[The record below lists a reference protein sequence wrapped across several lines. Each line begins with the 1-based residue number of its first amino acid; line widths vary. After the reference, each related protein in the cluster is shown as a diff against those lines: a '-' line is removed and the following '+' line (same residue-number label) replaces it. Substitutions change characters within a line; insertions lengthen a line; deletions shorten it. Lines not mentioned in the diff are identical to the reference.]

1 MLIKNLHLVLT
12 TMAYSLR
19 YKISISLLAVVSLA
33 TLTGVACRP
42 QENSGSVLDTDITI
56 VVWGLW
62 EESSTLA
69 PIIASYQEET
79 GINIEYRKI
88 ASVAEYEK
96 KLLEALA
103 EGRGPDIF
111 VIHHTWVETKRG
123 LMSPAPSDVID
134 ERAVK
139 EEFVDVVAD
148 DLVREGSVYALPVS
162 VDTLALYYNKD
173 LLSSAGVASPPKTW
187 DEFLQDVERLTKVNR
202 LGIIEQSAAAIGTAA
217 NVSRAADILQLLF
230 LQSGLTITDTNNKV
244 HLSGDEGVSALTFYT
259 DFANKSKK
267 AYTWDLQQDYSLDAF
282 AEGETAMMLNYS
294 YHIPTIKAK
303 NPRLRFDIA
312 PAPQIGDSKI
322 INFAAY
328 WPYAV
333 SNKSTA
339 PSVAWQFLRHLT
351 STENSM
357 AVVRNQS
364 IPPARRDGVANISRD
379 PTLGVFSEQALTAV
393 SWPRG
398 DIVAIDTI
406 VNTMIDSV
414 ITGAAT
420 ISNSLGRG
428 QEQINQIQTEFI
440 PPPEEQNQGV
450 QEGGMSSF

>member
-1 MLIKNLHLVLT
+1 
-12 TMAYSLR
+12 MAYSLR
-19 YKISISLLAVVSLA
+19 YKINISLLIIVSVL
-33 TLTGVACRP
+33 TLTGVGCRP
-42 QENSGSVLDTDITI
+42 QENSGQTIDTDITI

-62 EESSTLA
+62 EESAVLA
-69 PIIASYQEET
+69 PIITSFQEET
-79 GINIEYRKI
+79 GVNIEYRKI

-111 VIHHTWVETKRG
+111 VIHHTWVESKRG
-123 LMSPAPSDVID
+123 LMSPAPTDVID
-134 ERAVK
+134 ERALK
-139 EEFVDVVAD
+139 EEFVDVVAED
-148 DLVREGSVYALPVS
+148 VIREGQIYALPVS

-173 LLSSAGVASPPKTW
+173 ILSAAGIARPPKTW
-187 DEFLQDVERLTKVNR
+187 DEFLQTTERITTVNR

-217 NVSRAADILQLLF
+217 NISRAADILQLLF
-230 LQSGLTITDTNNKV
+230 LQSGLPIADSNNKV
-244 HLSGDEGVSALTFYT
+244 LLSGDEGVSALTFYT

-267 AYTWDLQQDYSLDAF
+267 AYTWDLQQDYSLDSF

-303 NPRLRFDIA
+303 NPRLRFDVA
-312 PAPQIGDSKI
+312 SAPQIADSKV

-339 PSVAWQFLRHLT
+339 PSVAWQFLRHMT
-351 STENSM
+351 NSANSM
-357 AVVRNQS
+357 TIVQGQT
-364 IPPARRDGVANISRD
+364 IPPARRDGVANLSRD
-379 PTLGVFSEQALTAV
+379 PVLGVFAEQTLTAV
-393 SWPRG
+393 SWRRS
-398 DIVAIDTI
+398 DIIAIDAI

-420 ISNSLGRG
+420 ITNSLGRG
-428 QEQINQIQTEFI
+428 QEQINQIQSEHTAEQTD
-440 PPPEEQNQGV
+440 QNQGA
-450 QEGGMSSF
+450 QDASIKTF

>member
-1 MLIKNLHLVLT
+1 
-12 TMAYSLR
+12 MAYSLR
-19 YKISISLLAVVSLA
+19 YKISISLLAIVSLG
-33 TLTGVACRP
+33 TLTGVGCRP
-42 QENSGSVLDTDITI
+42 QENSGQILDTDITI
-56 VVWGLW
+56 VMWGLW
-62 EESSTLA
+62 EESDALT
-69 PIIASYQEET
+69 PIITAYQEET

-123 LMSPAPSDVID
+123 LMSPAPSNVID
-134 ERAVK
+134 ERALK
-139 EEFVDVVAD
+139 EEYVDVVAED
-148 DLVREGSVYALPVS
+148 VVREEQVYALPVS
-162 VDTLALYYNKD
+162 VDSLALYYNKD
-173 LLSSAGVASPPKTW
+173 LLSSAGIASPPKTW
-187 DEFLQDVERLTKVNR
+187 DEFLRIVERITRVNR
-202 LGIIEQSAAAIGTAA
+202 LGVIEQSAAAIGTAT

-230 LQSGLTITDTNNKV
+230 LQSGLTIVNDDNKV
-244 HLSGDEGVSALTFYT
+244 KLLTDEGISALTFYT

-282 AEGETAMMLNYS
+282 AEGETVMMLNYS

-312 PAPQIGDSKI
+312 PAPQIADSKT

-333 SNKSTA
+333 SNQSTA
-339 PSVAWQFLRHLT
+339 PTVAWQFLRHMT
-351 STENSM
+351 NTNNSI
-357 AVVRNQS
+357 AIISSQT
-364 IPPARRDGVANISRD
+364 IPPARRDGVDSLSRD
-379 PTLGVFSEQALTAV
+379 PTLGVFSEQALTAT
-393 SWPRG
+393 SWRRS
-398 DIVAIDTI
+398 DIVGIDAI

-420 ISNSLGRG
+420 INNSLRRG
-428 QEQINQIQTEFI
+428 QEQINLIQTEFV
-440 PPPEEQNQGV
+440 PRQAEPNQGM
-450 QEGGMSSF
+450 QHSNMKTF